1 MDVYLID
8 EIKNYTFHFPVNPLE
23 KINVKSE
30 RRYIT
35 ADIIDAGEVDIF
47 QKGEKVK
54 EISFNTL
61 LPHEY
66 DSSYCR
72 YFTIPTPSDA
82 IALFEYWKNTD
93 QPIRLIITD
102 FNFNNLVTISE
113 FTNEERSGEVGDIYL
128 SISFR
133 SYKELKIETI
143 STTTSSG
150 SLSNNRSSNEPAFKK
165 GDKVKVTA
173 SALNVRNT
181 PNGTILGS
189 VDKGRTLEIYSV
201 SNNWADVLW
210 GNNGG
215 YICLDYVVKV

>member
-23 KINVKSE
+23 KINIKSE
-30 RRYIT
+30 RRYT
-35 ADIIDAGEVDIF
+35 AVDIIDIGEVDIF
-47 QKGEKVK
+47 QKGEKIK

-72 YFTIPTPSDA
+72 YFTIPIPIDA
-82 IALFEYWKNTD
+82 ITLFEYWQNMD

-102 FNFNNLVTISE
+102 FNFNSLVTIAE
-113 FTNEERSGEVGDIYL
+113 FTGEERSGEIGDIYL
-128 SISFR
+128 SILFR
-133 SYKELKIETI
+133 SYRELKIENI
-143 STTTSSG
+143 SSG
-150 SLSNNRSSNEPAFKK
+150 SLSNNRSTNDSDFKK
-165 GDKVKVTA
+165 SDKVKVTA
-173 SALNVRNT
+173 SALNVRKT

-189 VDKGRTLEIYSV
+189 VAKGTTLEIYSV